1 MMISSLQL
9 MHTMNSTEQNRQ
21 ERLINEKIYKTMT
34 TVGAGNIVLGVIM
47 IVTGIAAG
55 VITIVGGARLL
66 KNKSGL
72 TF

>member
-1 MMISSLQL
+1 MMRPSPQL

-21 ERLINEKIYKTMT
+21 ERLMNEKIYKTMT

>member
-1 MMISSLQL
+1 MMRSSLQL

-21 ERLINEKIYKTMT
+21 ERLMNEKIYKMMT

>member
-1 MMISSLQL
+1 M
-9 MHTMNSTEQNRQ
+9 
-21 ERLINEKIYKTMT
+21 NEKIYKTMT
-34 TVGAGNIVLGVIM
+34 TVGAGNIVLVIM

>member
-1 MMISSLQL
+1 M
-9 MHTMNSTEQNRQ
+9 
-21 ERLINEKIYKTMT
+21 NEKIYKTMT
-34 TVGAGNIVLGVIM
+34 TVLGVIM

>member
-1 MMISSLQL
+1 MMRLSLQL

-21 ERLINEKIYKTMT
+21 ERLMNEKIYKTMT

>member
-1 MMISSLQL
+1 MMGSSLQL

-21 ERLINEKIYKTMT
+21 ERLMNEKIYKTMT

>member
-1 MMISSLQL
+1 M
-9 MHTMNSTEQNRQ
+9 T
-21 ERLINEKIYKTMT
+21 EKIYKTMT

>member
-1 MMISSLQL
+1 MMRSSLQL

-21 ERLINEKIYKTMT
+21 ERLMNEKIYKTMT

-72 TF
+72 NF

>member
-1 MMISSLQL
+1 M
-9 MHTMNSTEQNRQ
+9 
-21 ERLINEKIYKTMT
+21 NEKIYKTMT

-47 IVTGIAAG
+47 I
-55 VITIVGGARLL
+55 TIVGGARLL

>member
-1 MMISSLQL
+1 MMRSSLQL

-21 ERLINEKIYKTMT
+21 ERLMNEKIYKTMT

-47 IVTGIAAG
+47 IVTGITAG

>member
-1 MMISSLQL
+1 MMRSSLQL

-21 ERLINEKIYKTMT
+21 ERLKNEKIYKTMT

>member
-1 MMISSLQL
+1 MMRSSLQL

-21 ERLINEKIYKTMT
+21 ERLMNEKIYKTMT

-66 KNKSGL
+66 KTKSGL

>member
-1 MMISSLQL
+1 M
-9 MHTMNSTEQNRQ
+9 
-21 ERLINEKIYKTMT
+21 NEKIYKPMT
-34 TVGAGNIVLGVIM
+34 PVGAGNIVLGVIM

>member
-1 MMISSLQL
+1 MMRSSLQL
-9 MHTMNSTEQNRQ
+9 MHTMSSTEQNRQ
-21 ERLINEKIYKTMT
+21 ERLMNEKIYKTMT

>member
-1 MMISSLQL
+1 MMRSSLQL

-21 ERLINEKIYKTMT
+21 ERLVNEKIYKTMT

>member
-1 MMISSLQL
+1 MMRSSLQL
-9 MHTMNSTEQNRQ
+9 MHTVSSTEQNRQ
-21 ERLINEKIYKTMT
+21 ERLMNEKIYKTMT

>member
-1 MMISSLQL
+1 M
-9 MHTMNSTEQNRQ
+9 
-21 ERLINEKIYKTMT
+21 NEKIYKTMT

-72 TF
+72 TFLVRKERNHSERVQW

>member
-1 MMISSLQL
+1 MRSSLQL

-21 ERLINEKIYKTMT
+21 ERLMNEKIYKTMT

>member
-1 MMISSLQL
+1 M
-9 MHTMNSTEQNRQ
+9 
-21 ERLINEKIYKTMT
+21 NEKIYKTMT

-72 TF
+72 TFESGKRGIILKGCNGEV

>member
-1 MMISSLQL
+1 M
-9 MHTMNSTEQNRQ
+9 
-21 ERLINEKIYKTMT
+21 NEKIYKTMT

-72 TF
+72 TLVRKERNHSERVQW

>member
-1 MMISSLQL
+1 MMRSSLQL
-9 MHTMNSTEQNRQ
+9 MHTINSTEQNRQ
-21 ERLINEKIYKTMT
+21 ERLMNEKIYKTMT

>member
-1 MMISSLQL
+1 MMRSSLRST
-9 MHTMNSTEQNRQ
+9 HTMNSTEQNRQ
-21 ERLINEKIYKTMT
+21 ERLMNEKIYKTMT

>member
-1 MMISSLQL
+1 MMKSSLQL

-21 ERLINEKIYKTMT
+21 ERLMNEKIYKTMT

>member
-1 MMISSLQL
+1 MMRSSLQL

-21 ERLINEKIYKTMT
+21 ERLMNEKIYKTMT

>member
-1 MMISSLQL
+1 MMRSSLQL

-21 ERLINEKIYKTMT
+21 ERLMNEKIYKAMT

>member
-1 MMISSLQL
+1 MMRSSLQL

-21 ERLINEKIYKTMT
+21 ERLMNEKIYRTMT

>member
-1 MMISSLQL
+1 MKSSLQL

-21 ERLINEKIYKTMT
+21 ERLMNEKIYKTMT

>member
-1 MMISSLQL
+1 MMRSSLQL

>member
-1 MMISSLQL
+1 M
-9 MHTMNSTEQNRQ
+9 
-21 ERLINEKIYKTMT
+21 NEKIYKTMT
-34 TVGAGNIVLGVIM
+34 TVGAENIVLGVIM